1 MIVSKEFIVSVS
13 NEKHIHFAREI
24 ELLIEQA
31 TNEKSV
37 GLNLKKG
44 HYIDERLIKGDAIIA
59 TKQGRLAGF
68 CYLRKREDKNLLS
81 ISGIV
86 VAPQFRKL
94 GLAKAIIRE
103 AFELVRKKYP
113 NAKLFSLTNSPE
125 IMNVNSHHGYKPIN
139 YNKLSTSESFWEEC
153 SECPNYNFLKRNN
166 NNRCLCTAMLFNPF
180 SFNIEDELEL
190 NDQAVQKNA
199 KVS

>member
-1 MIVSKEFIVSVS
+1 MIVHKEFIVSVS

-24 ELLIEQA
+24 ELLFEQA
-31 TNEKSV
+31 TNEKSI

-44 HYIDERLIKGDAIIA
+44 HYIGERLIKGDAIIA

-68 CYLRKREDKNLLS
+68 CYLRKRDDKDLLS

-86 VAPQFRKL
+86 VVPQFRNL
-94 GLAKAIIRE
+94 GLAKVMIRE

-113 NAKLFSLTNSPE
+113 NAKLFSLTTSPE
-125 IMNVNSHHGYKPIN
+125 VMTVNSLHGYKPIN

-153 SECPNYNFLKRNN
+153 SECPNYHFLKRNN

-190 NDQAVQKNA
+190 NDQAVKKNA
-199 KVS
+199 KMN